1 MAFDGAVISCL
12 VCELKE
18 KLSGGRIIKI
28 AQPEKDELVLT
39 VKNYDQYRLYISA
52 SAGLPLIYLTDLT
65 RPNPVSAPNF
75 CMLLRKHLN
84 SARILDITQPG
95 LERIIHIEIE
105 HLNELGDLCRKKLI
119 VEIMGKHSNIIFV
132 DDNNTIIDSIKHV
145 SGFVS
150 SVREVLP
157 GRKYF
162 IAQTGDKADP
172 LTTDYH
178 AFRELVLTKP
188 LTAGKAIYSAYT
200 GISPLLA
207 NEICCRASI
216 DPEDP
221 AKSISEDVGLHLYRN
236 FDRVM
241 ERIRTKDYTPN
252 IVFCGNEPVEFSCIP
267 LTCYQT
273 SPEPEKPY
281 TVRQFDSPSAMLES
295 YYAAKN
301 ALTRIRQ
308 KSADLRRIVNTA
320 IERESKKLDLQEK
333 QLKDTEKREKYK
345 IYGELLTAYGYGA
358 EPGAKSL
365 RAMNYYSGEEI
376 DIPLDPQLTAMENAK
391 KYFER
396 YSKLKRTFEAL
407 TVHTSE
413 TREAL
418 AHLESIRTALDIAVR
433 EEDLS
438 QLKDEL
444 TEYGYIRRHYTAG
457 QSGKKAK
464 KPKVVSRPFHYL
476 SSDGFHMYVGK
487 NNYQNDELTFEFA
500 NGNDWWFHA
509 KGIPGS
515 HVIVRTE
522 GRELPDRA
530 FEEAGRLAAYY
541 SRGRDSDKVEI
552 DYLEKKNVK
561 KPNGA
566 KPGFVVYYTNYSL
579 IASPDISGLT
589 EISDT

>member
-39 VKNYDQYRLYISA
+39 IKNYDQYKLYISA
-52 SAGLPLIYLTDLT
+52 SAGLPLIYLTDTT

-75 CMLLRKHLN
+75 CMLLRKHLS

-95 LERIIHIEIE
+95 LERIIHIDIE
-105 HLNELGDLCRKKLI
+105 HLNELGDPCRKKLI
-119 VEIMGKHSNIIFV
+119 IEIMGKHSNIIFV
-132 DDNNTIIDSIKHV
+132 DDHNMIVDSIKHI

-157 GRKYF
+157 GREYF
-162 IAQTGDKADP
+162 IAQTGEKADP
-172 LTTDYH
+172 LTTDSR
-178 AFRELVLTKP
+178 AFQELVLSKP
-188 LTAGKAIYSAYT
+188 MPTGKAIYSAYT

-207 NEICCRASI
+207 NEICFRASI
-216 DPEDP
+216 DPQDS
-221 AKSISEDVGLHLYRN
+221 AKSISEDIGLHLYRN

-241 ERIRTKDYTPN
+241 ELIRTKNYIPN
-252 IVFCGNEPVEFSCIP
+252 IVLCGREPVEFSCIP
-267 LTCYQT
+267 LTCYQS
-273 SPEPEKPY
+273 SPDPEKPY
-281 TVRQFDSPSAMLES
+281 TVTTYDSPSAMLEA

-301 ALTRIRQ
+301 SLSRIRQ
-308 KSADLRRIVNTA
+308 KSSDLRRIVNTA

-333 QLKDTEKREKYK
+333 QLKDTDKREKYK
-345 IYGELLTAYGYGA
+345 VYGELLTTYGYGA

-365 RAMNYYSGEEI
+365 RVLNYYTGEEM
-376 DIPLDPQLTAMENAK
+376 DIPLDPQLTAIENAR

-407 TVHTSE
+407 TVHTAD
-413 TREAL
+413 TKDAL
-418 AHLESIRTALDIAVR
+418 AHLESIRTALDIAVK
-433 EEDLS
+433 EEDLV
-438 QLKDEL
+438 QLKEEL
-444 TEYGYIRRHYTAG
+444 TEYGYIKRHYAAG
-457 QSGKKAK
+457 QAGKKAK
-464 KPKVVSRPFHYL
+464 KPKIVSRPFHYL

-500 NGNDWWFHA
+500 NGSDWWFHA

-522 GRELPDRA
+522 GKELPDRA
-530 FEEAGRLAAYY
+530 YEEAGRLAAYY
-541 SRGRDSDKVEI
+541 SKGRDSDKVEI

-589 EISDT
+589 EITDP